1 MPTQEKYTQRLG
13 LANLDV
19 YLDTTD
25 NSYFNIT
32 GLPNILGYGKH
43 GFRISYNDPIDG
55 LLLKQDTG
63 ILFEFVDS
71 NGETVFSELSDIP
84 DFSGAASAYVWIKK
98 DPLWIA
104 QEIANGPLN
113 LYVVGELEGVPPE
126 FENRYNVRS
135 TFTYEVRKS
144 LPNTSPI
151 IFYDIPSIE
160 ASASISGDSVEFD
173 VGSNTFSRGYINVTP

>member
-1 MPTQEKYTQRLG
+1 MPTQEQYTQRLG

-25 NSYFNIT
+25 SSYFSIT
-32 GLPNILGYGKH
+32 GLPTILGYGKH

-84 DFSGAASAYVWIKK
+84 DFSGAASC
-98 DPLWIA
+98 L
-104 QEIANGPLN
+104 
-113 LYVVGELEGVPPE
+113 LY
-126 FENRYNVRS
+126 
-135 TFTYEVRKS
+135 
-144 LPNTSPI
+144 TSPSPR
-151 IFYDIPSIE
+151 DGLLSRMPS
-160 ASASISGDSVEFD
+160 SA
-173 VGSNTFSRGYINVTP
+173 